1 MWVRVLALSVFL
13 VLAFAQTPTAI
24 PAERFGL
31 SVLRDSYAV
40 VFKKEGL
47 ELVYVEGIGWAPPL
61 EPTLPP
67 PNENSL
73 PLEVVRAAGLV
84 QVPQAGVRFSGG
96 AGRLRLVFDLPEA
109 LPLEKREGSYPGRLS
124 LELPYFLPDLE
135 TLRLPPELGLE
146 FRYLPHGT
154 QLSLQ
159 APTGRLYR
167 YRQYTLED
175 PWRLVLDFYY
185 LQPETREV
193 LSRGISYLERWA
205 WTPEPLRLYMI
216 QADPGSW
223 RMEPVGQPGLRKP
236 LKQMAPTAL
245 ALLNGGYFDNRTATP
260 IGLWIQDGVALN
272 FPFGRSALLWGNGQ
286 VFGGFPKFGAWV
298 EVASGQRYPVGVN
311 LWRARLTAHTTPG
324 PAGRPGENVAIVEQE
339 RVIATLPAPAELK
352 PGQWG
357 LSFPASDTPIARTG
371 ETLKLR
377 MSLEPPVQY
386 ALEAGPLL
394 IQAGQNVFDPKR
406 EPFTDPRPLGA
417 VTPQSAV
424 AWTLEGGVWL
434 VVSEATTP
442 AVLAQALQSLGAWG
456 AIRMDG
462 GGSSQLYVRGVLR
475 SPLIESRPR
484 PVVNGLAL
492 YPKAGP

>member
-1 MWVRVLALSVFL
+1 MWKRILALGVFL
-13 VLAFAQTPTAI
+13 VLAFAQSPVMI

-40 VFKKEGL
+40 VFKREGL
-47 ELVYVEGIGWAPPL
+47 ELTYVEGIGWAPPI
-61 EPTLPP
+61 EPSLPP
-67 PNENSL
+67 PSEDRL
-73 PLEVVRAAGLV
+73 PVEVIRAAGLV
-84 QVPQAGVRFSGG
+84 QVPQAGVRYSGSS
-96 AGRLRLVFDLPEA
+96 GRVRLVFDLPES
-109 LPLEKREGSYPGRLS
+109 LSVEKREASYPGRLS

-135 TLRLPPELGLE
+135 ALKLPPDLGLE

-154 QLSLQ
+154 QLTLQ
-159 APTGRLYR
+159 APAGRLYR
-167 YRQYTLED
+167 YRQYGLED

-185 LQPETREV
+185 LQPEARES
-193 LSRGISYLERWA
+193 LSRGISYLEQWA

-216 QADPGSW
+216 QAAPGSW
-223 RMEPVGQPGLRKP
+223 RMELVGQPGLRKG
-236 LKQMAPTAL
+236 LDQMAPRAL

-272 FPFGRSALLWGNGQ
+272 FPFGRSALLWGDGQ
-286 VFGGFPKFGAWV
+286 IFGGFPKFGAWV
-298 EVASGQRYPVGVN
+298 ETASGQRYPVGVN
-311 LWRARLTAHTTPG
+311 LWRARLPAHTAVG
-324 PAGRPGENVAIVEQE
+324 PVGRPGENVAVVERD

-357 LSFPASDTPIARTG
+357 LSFPATDPPIARTG

-394 IQAGQNVFDPKR
+394 IQSGQNIFDPKR
-406 EPFTDPRPLGA
+406 EPFTDPRPLNA
-417 VTPQSAV
+417 TALQSAV

-434 VVSEATTP
+434 VVSEPTTP
-442 AVLAQALQSLGAWG
+442 VVLARALQSLGVWG

-462 GGSSQLYVRGVLR
+462 GGSSQLYVRGALR

-492 YPKAGP
+492 YPKASP

>member
-1 MWVRVLALSVFL
+1 MWVRVLALNAL
-13 VLAFAQTPTAI
+13 LALAFAQTPTLI

-31 SVLRDSYAV
+31 SVSRNGLTV
-40 VFKKEGL
+40 VFKGEGL
-47 ELVYVEGIGWAPPL
+47 ELVYVEGTGWTPPL
-61 EPTLPP
+61 DPTLPP
-67 PNENSL
+67 PSEGAL
-73 PLEVVRAAGLV
+73 PLEVIRAVGLV
-84 QVPQAGVRFSGG
+84 QVPQAGVRAS
-96 AGRLRLVFDLPEA
+96 AREGRLRLVLDLSEP
-109 LPLEKREGSYPGRLS
+109 PPVEKREGSYPGRLS
-124 LELPYFLPDLE
+124 LELPYFLPDLQA
-135 TLRLPPELGLE
+135 LKLPPELGLG

-159 APTGRLYR
+159 APAGRLYR
-167 YRQYTLED
+167 YRQYALEN

-185 LQPETREV
+185 LQPETQEV
-193 LSRGISYLERWA
+193 LSRGIRYLERWA
-205 WTPEPLRLYMI
+205 WTPEPLRLFMV

-223 RMEPVGQPGLRKP
+223 RMEPVGRPGLRKA
-236 LKQMAPTAL
+236 LDQMAPGAL
-245 ALLNGGYFDNRTATP
+245 ALLNGGYFDQRTATP

-298 EVASGQRYPVGVN
+298 ETAGGQRYAVGVN
-311 LWRARLTAHTTPG
+311 LWRARLTAHTLPG
-324 PAGRPGENVAIVEQE
+324 PAGRPGENLAIVERE

-352 PGQWG
+352 VGQWG
-357 LSFPASDTPIARTG
+357 LSFPATDPPLARTG

-394 IQAGQNVFDPKR
+394 IQAGQNVFDPQR
-406 EPFTDPRPLGA
+406 EPFNDPRPLKA
-417 VTPQSAV
+417 TTLQSAV
-424 AWTLEGGVWL
+424 AWTLDGGVWL

-475 SPLIESRPR
+475 SPLLESRPR